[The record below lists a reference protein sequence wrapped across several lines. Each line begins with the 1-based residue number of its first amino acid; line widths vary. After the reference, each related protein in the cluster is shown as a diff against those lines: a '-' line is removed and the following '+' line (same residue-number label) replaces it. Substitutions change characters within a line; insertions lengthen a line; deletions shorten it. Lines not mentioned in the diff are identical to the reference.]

1 MGVNAKKQKQLDA
14 VWEHVT
20 KLKNLIA
27 ATLGDGMM
35 MLTER
40 EDGSEEDPTA
50 LVFMDLPSFMSF
62 TTEEKKLFEAALT
75 NSDAVNFFSLPNKWI
90 RITFAVLNEYD
101 REYTGTEKTEVLQ
114 LHKKKE

>member
-1 MGVNAKKQKQLDA
+1 MGVNAKKQEQLDA
-14 VWEHVT
+14 VWEHVS
-20 KLKNLIA
+20 KLKNLIT
-27 ATLGDGMM
+27 ATLGSCM
-35 MLTER
+35 MLAER

-62 TTEEKKLFEAALT
+62 TTEEKKLFEVALA
-75 NSDAVNFFSLPNKWI
+75 NSDAVNFFSLPDEWI

>member
-1 MGVNAKKQKQLDA
+1 MGVNAKKLEQLDA

-20 KLKNLIA
+20 KLKNLIT
-27 ATLGDGMM
+27 ATLGDGM

-62 TTEEKKLFEAALT
+62 NQAEKKIFEMALAK
-75 NSDAVNFFSLPNKWI
+75 SDAVNFFSLPNEWI